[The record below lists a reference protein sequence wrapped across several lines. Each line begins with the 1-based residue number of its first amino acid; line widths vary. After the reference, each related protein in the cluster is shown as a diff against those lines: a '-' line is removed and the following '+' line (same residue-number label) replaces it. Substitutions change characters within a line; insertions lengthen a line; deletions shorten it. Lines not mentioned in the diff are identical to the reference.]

1 MVGPVTNESRGL
13 LDDGRANTGVTN
25 ATRGTE
31 SQLKGGKLLTQ
42 EPEFA
47 SKPGPLQLMMQM
59 SAHAVGALMLC
70 DQSLGGEIIGRY
82 NEAHHNGAATVS
94 VHDSWAGFLKQ
105 LSAYRWIETLT
116 LLLHSRPGEFLF
128 HPSPTGNY
136 FQEAK
141 SLAEA
146 GQAFTKLNKKPKIR
160 TVDLESCNVGLEI
173 DSVVKFGLALGAD
186 VVTCTNKYHEFWLN
200 LFDVAKGESAELE
213 RQFSEFE
220 GYLVDPHLKGWIELA
235 RVKPVKRVFL
245 LEWFVGKENY
255 KKRLPVDKTA
265 RGGFYTVGSLRSEYV
280 RTEQE
285 LKSLAEIL
293 HSDNAPRRITIDLS
307 FRKADASAR

>member
-1 MVGPVTNESRGL
+1 MSTRWSSSWWGAGRTLRWMRGSRRRRAPLLSRVAILEASDRDPAASAPGHSESGQVVGPVNNERRGL
-13 LDDGRANTGVTN
+13 LDDGRANRGVTN

-128 HPSPTGNY
+128 HPSP
-136 FQEAK
+136 
-141 SLAEA
+141 
-146 GQAFTKLNKKPKIR
+146 
-160 TVDLESCNVGLEI
+160 
-173 DSVVKFGLALGAD
+173 
-186 VVTCTNKYHEFWLN
+186 
-200 LFDVAKGESAELE
+200 
-213 RQFSEFE
+213 
-220 GYLVDPHLKGWIELA
+220 
-235 RVKPVKRVFL
+235 
-245 LEWFVGKENY
+245 
-255 KKRLPVDKTA
+255 
-265 RGGFYTVGSLRSEYV
+265 
-280 RTEQE
+280 
-285 LKSLAEIL
+285 
-293 HSDNAPRRITIDLS
+293 
-307 FRKADASAR
+307 